1 MTLPKHLTKSRF
13 SMGLKSVQELW
24 FALQTNTTST
34 LDDDSFMQTLAQDGM
49 LIGALAQ
56 TYYPNGTNIETLD
69 IEDALQQTATA
80 IGHDNIVIFEP
91 AFRVGNLLVRV
102 DVLIKNGS
110 HIDLI
115 EVKAKSIDTN
125 RTHPLRTVARNAIES
140 QWKPYLID
148 IAFQK
153 HVVSKSLSNLTVTA
167 FLMGV
172 DKRAKCTVPQLNQQ
186 FTVEINENGNRTVQR
201 RPECYDQ
208 PVCNNI
214 LKIINVDRE
223 VEETISDA
231 FGSDKDF
238 EDKIAELDALCS
250 GAATMNPTF
259 GWNCRDSDYIN
270 TGDHSKSGVHQCFAK
285 NYDLPT
291 ADFNKPNVFDL
302 PRTVMNNGIDLT
314 TANEFFLD
322 TTTYSPGDA
331 TSETEKFT
339 IATRIKAQIDFA
351 KGTGL
356 PSIFKRSLF
365 ETERTNWTYPLHFI
379 DFETSTPVI
388 PFIEAMRPYE
398 TIAFQFSHHNVSANG
413 QVTHATQFINLTPG
427 EFPNF
432 EFLRALKG
440 ALSVENGTIF
450 CYSHHENTVLNHIYV
465 QLLESNEPDR
475 QELMN
480 FVETVAK
487 PARMSPRDWTPGPR
501 NMVDLC
507 KLTKDYYIHPRM
519 KASMKIKDVL
529 PAVLEDSEFLADEY
543 SGNKY
548 GSEIKS
554 LNFKTGISWYQE
566 RDDGTVMNPYRL
578 LEPINLGPVGTGKLE
593 SINNI
598 TDGTAALTAYSLSQT
613 DNLSESQRQALRQGL
628 LKYCELDTLAMV
640 MIYQA
645 WIA

>member
-1 MTLPKHLTKSRF
+1 
-13 SMGLKSVQELW
+13 MGCKSVQELW

-34 LDDDSFMQTLAQDGM
+34 LEDDSFMQALAQDGM

-153 HVVSKSLSNLTVTA
+153 HVVSKSVSNSTVTA

-172 DKRAKCTVPQLNQQ
+172 DKHAKCTVPQLNQQ

-302 PRTVMNNGIDLT
+302 PRTVMNKGIDLT

-339 IATRIKAQIDFA
+339 IATRIKAQIDFS

-365 ETERTNWTYPLHFI
+365 ETERTYWTYPLHFI
-379 DFETSTPVI
+379 DFETSQPVI
-388 PFIEAMRPYE
+388 PFIKGMRPYE

-432 EFLRALKG
+432 DFLRALKD

-480 FVETVAK
+480 FVETIAK

-507 KLTKDYYIHPRM
+507 KLTNDYYIHPRM
-519 KASMKIKDVL
+519 KASRKIKDVL